1 MTITYRGS
9 WRVTSEFFSILA
21 QLLNKQLSVMNDRLM
36 HLKERDWTET
46 KAHSSWQIF
55 KIMAEFVD
63 GFESLAK
70 IGPCISIFGSAR
82 TKAGSRYYELAHD
95 IAKRLAE
102 EGFGIITG
110 GGPGVMEAANKGAQ
124 EAKGKSVGV
133 NITLPHE
140 QYPNPYI
147 DHDKNMHFDYF
158 FVRKVMFTKYSQG
171 FIMMPGGFG
180 TMDEFFEVATL
191 IQTKKMT
198 DTPMV
203 LVGREYWSGL
213 LDWIKSTMME
223 KESNI
228 YPEDLGLLKLFDTA
242 DEVVEYFRVFYTTN
256 KLRPNF

>member
-1 MTITYRGS
+1 
-9 WRVTSEFFSILA
+9 
-21 QLLNKQLSVMNDRLM
+21 MNDRLKN
-36 HLKERDWTET
+36 LKERDWTET
-46 KAHSSWQIF
+46 RAHSSWQIF

-82 TKAGSRYYELAHD
+82 TKPGNRYYDLSEE
-95 IAKRLAE
+95 IAFRLAE

-124 EAKGKSVGV
+124 RAGGKSVGA

-140 QYPNPYI
+140 QYPNPYL
-147 DHDKNMHFDYF
+147 DNDKRLNFDYF

-171 FIMMPGGFG
+171 FVMMPGGFG

-191 IQTKKMT
+191 IQTKKMEE
-198 DTPMV
+198 TPMV

-213 LDWIKSTMME
+213 LEWIRNTMME

-228 YPEDLGLLKLFDTA
+228 NPADLDLLQLFDTA